1 MKKLLRTILVTGGG
15 IAALIGW
22 QRWRTDQEHKELP
35 APGQLLDIN
44 GRKQHIRHL
53 GNKNSDLLLLIDSG
67 LGGYSAAWYKV
78 LAQLPPDLQ
87 VVVIDR
93 PGMGWSDPATTPR
106 TSRHMAQELKKIL
119 DHLNLSQ
126 TKLILVGHSLG
137 AFNMRLFAHL
147 YPERVK
153 GAILIDGAHETFI
166 DKLPSTYLQLLGA
179 TPILRPL
186 ARFAGQLGLSRL
198 AVTLATKTQPPEYP
212 DNFWQEFDPQAFNEI
227 SVPRMWA
234 NYVDTVFAEFAGFT
248 DSSKQIKTAT
258 QANPRPFKNLPL
270 IALSS
275 TPEITA
281 KRIASIAPI
290 NQERFIDHW
299 CDMQASLSQLSHQEE
314 LRLSKN
320 SGHNII
326 LEEPETVVQAMIDI
340 VAQVQSA

>member
-106 TSRHMAQELKKIL
+106 TSRH
-119 DHLNLSQ
+119 
-126 TKLILVGHSLG
+126 
-137 AFNMRLFAHL
+137 
-147 YPERVK
+147 
-153 GAILIDGAHETFI
+153 
-166 DKLPSTYLQLLGA
+166 
-179 TPILRPL
+179 
-186 ARFAGQLGLSRL
+186 
-198 AVTLATKTQPPEYP
+198 
-212 DNFWQEFDPQAFNEI
+212 
-227 SVPRMWA
+227 
-234 NYVDTVFAEFAGFT
+234 VDTVFAEFAGFT